1 MPKKANAPS
10 IPDWIKK
17 GAAASFDLEGETE
30 TGVITEVKKDS
41 AVVTL
46 PNKQAYDCEF
56 DEIHEA
62 EAPDDDPEP
71 EPKKKVKKGKTES
84 EEEETPKG
92 KKGKGKNIGALFNSK
107 EVADPLNQGFPL
119 GNHEAL
125 VGGGEAATSDKGT
138 SAYIEFVGVTSEE
151 VEGKTMRQY
160 FQLLNA
166 DDEPLDGISYFKR
179 AMVDLGVD
187 EDDLEIDAADTEELV
202 EGINSLLKKLGKV
215 EPWVSVKVVK
225 GKNEYNNLYI
235 QGLMEDQDQKPEM
248 PAY

>member
-10 IPDWIKK
+10 IPEWIKK

-46 PNKQAYDCEF
+46 PNKQAYECEF
-56 DEIHEA
+56 EEITEA
-62 EAPDDDPEP
+62 EAPDDEPEP
-71 EPKKKVKKGKTES
+71 EPKKKVKKGKTDP
-84 EEEETPKG
+84 EEEKP
-92 KKGKGKNIGALFNSK
+92 KGKGKNISALWNSK
-107 EVADPLNQGFPL
+107 EVADPIAAGFPL

-125 VGGGEAATSDKGT
+125 VGGGEAATSEKGT
-138 SAYIEFVGVTSEE
+138 SAFIEFVGVGSEE

-160 FQLLNA
+160 FQLLN
-166 DDEPLDGISYFKR
+166 DEDEPLDGISYFKR
-179 AMVDLGVD
+179 AMVDLGV
-187 EDDLEIDAADTEELV
+187 EEEELEIDAADTEELV
-202 EGINSLLKKLGKV
+202 EGINDLLKKLGKI

-225 GKNEYNNLYI
+225 GKNQFNNLYI

-248 PAY
+248 PAT